1 MTLTATQMAIMSAIS
16 TVAKIGS
23 SFMQSSGQSAGAGMQ
38 AELARRQAAREAQ
51 IGAMQAAQQRE
62 RNKRIEGTQRAL
74 LAGATG
80 GDASTG
86 SALLVQPELAEE
98 GEFSARILENNAAAL
113 VNAALA
119 EEVLQRSR
127 MNQFNQAGLMRAGS
141 ALLKGGS
148 QIAQLKF

>member
-38 AELARRQAAREAQ
+38 AELARRQAARE
-51 IGAMQAAQQRE
+51 
-62 RNKRIEGTQRAL
+62 
-74 LAGATG
+74 
-80 GDASTG
+80 
-86 SALLVQPELAEE
+86 
-98 GEFSARILENNAAAL
+98 FSARILENNAAAR
-113 VNAALA
+113 VNAARA

>member
-1 MTLTATQMAIMSAIS
+1 
-16 TVAKIGS
+16 
-23 SFMQSSGQSAGAGMQ
+23 
-38 AELARRQAAREAQ
+38 
-51 IGAMQAAQQRE
+51 MQAAQQRE

-80 GDASTG
+80 GDTSTG

-98 GEFSARILENNAAAL
+98 GEFSARILENNAAARG
-113 VNAALA
+113 NAARA

-148 QIAQLKF
+148 QIAKIYSS

>member
-1 MTLTATQMAIMSAIS
+1 MPLTATQMAIMSAV
-16 TVAKIGS
+16 TTAAKMGMS
-23 SFMQSSGQSAGAGMQ
+23 MMQSSGQSAGAGMQ
-38 AELARRQAAREAQ
+38 AELANRQAQREAQ
-51 IGAMQAAQQRE
+51 IGQMQAAQQRE
-62 RNKRIEGTQRAL
+62 RNKRTEGTQRAL
-74 LAGATG
+74 LAGGTG

-98 GEFSARILENNAAAL
+98 GEFNARIVENNAAAR
-113 VNAALA
+113 VNSARAD
-119 EEVLQRSR
+119 EVLQRAR